1 MPGRQEQLAIDTI
14 ETLKA
19 FGDPLRLRLLIL
31 LDRPHTAKEA
41 AAELEVP
48 VTRLYYHLQLL
59 EDRGLIRV
67 VRRKKVSGIE
77 QRTYQSV
84 ARGWTIAP
92 DVAAGSLESAGVL
105 AALLNL
111 VHAELA
117 FALHEDPETPIGAGR
132 SPVPILGLNRLAL
145 SPHQVEELTARL
157 RELLEEYACDEPT
170 APAGTRL
177 HHVFLAGYPL
187 PEPSGNGPTRV

>member
-1 MPGRQEQLAIDTI
+1 VDRRPQQVAIDSV
-14 ETLKA
+14 ETLKV

-41 AAELEVP
+41 AAELGVP
-48 VTRLYYHLQLL
+48 VTRLYYHLRLL
-59 EDRGLIRV
+59 EDRGLVRV
-67 VRRKKVSGIE
+67 VQRRKVSGIE

-92 DVAAGSLESAGVL
+92 EVAAGSLESAGVL
-105 AALLNL
+105 AALLNV

-117 FALHEDPETPIGAGR
+117 FALHENPDTPIGDGK
-132 SPVPILGLNRLAL
+132 SPLPLLGLNRLAL
-145 SPHQVEELTARL
+145 SPHQVEELTGRL
-157 RELLEEYACDEPT
+157 RQLLEEYACDEPV

-177 HHVFLAGYPL
+177 HHVFVAGYPL
-187 PEPSGNGPTRV
+187 PEPGSHGATRI